1 MKKIILPALALTI
14 SGFALSAFILPAKPS
29 TDKKNITYP
38 SEAGKWTLD
47 KNHSNV
53 TFTVTHLVISE
64 VEGNFKLFDGTMENA
79 KPDFSDAKINF
90 TVEAAS
96 IDTDNEKRDN
106 HLKGPDFFNAE
117 KFPTMKFE
125 STSMTPLGDNKYKL
139 TGKLTIKDVTKPVTF
154 DVTYGGS
161 VVSNGT
167 TKVGFRA
174 ATTINRFDYNLKWD
188 KATETGSLVVAKE
201 VEIKVNAEL
210 NKSK

>member
-1 MKKIILPALALTI
+1 
-14 SGFALSAFILPAKPS
+14 
-29 TDKKNITYP
+29 
-38 SEAGKWTLD
+38 
-47 KNHSNV
+47 
-53 TFTVTHLVISE
+53 
-64 VEGNFKLFDGTMENA
+64 
-79 KPDFSDAKINF
+79 
-90 TVEAAS
+90 
-96 IDTDNEKRDN
+96 
-106 HLKGPDFFNAE
+106 
-117 KFPTMKFE
+117 MKFE

-139 TGKLTIKDVTKPVTF
+139 TGNLTIKDVTKPVTF